1 MTFTPGSDDDRTDT
15 IEAQLDLQ
23 KDDLTAEQEFN
34 QAQQG
39 LQDANTWFQRT
50 LGIYGALTDKVAPT
64 VTSTINS
71 IFEFNNEDTKIGL
84 DKYSSGKVVQT
95 EKGPLYRAGD
105 ILSNI
110 CLLYTSPSPRDS

>member
-71 IFEFNNEDTKIGL
+71 IFEFNNEDTK
-84 DKYSSGKVVQT
+84 
-95 EKGPLYRAGD
+95 KGADLY
-105 ILSNI
+105 LSLI
-110 CLLYTSPSPRDS
+110 HI